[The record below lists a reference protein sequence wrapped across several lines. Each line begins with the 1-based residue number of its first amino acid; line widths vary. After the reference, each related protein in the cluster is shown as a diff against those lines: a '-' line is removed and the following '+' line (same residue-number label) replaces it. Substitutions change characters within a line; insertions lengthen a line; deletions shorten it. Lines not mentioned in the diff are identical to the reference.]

1 MKASLYPVLSSFSLF
16 YSCSRTFHTPA
27 LAYLRTSEKSA
38 STHWA
43 RLKIH
48 TAHTERSVCA
58 NINRCGEREKRARQ
72 LGRANARDC
81 EADRPGTCFFIREST
96 TPSLAQLF
104 FSSAPR
110 CDARVC
116 VCIIYVRPML
126 VGYVPRDR
134 RIDIGLDRMLRL
146 AENCWLLQVLL
157 NYVNLMFFFRF
168 LNNNKPLA
176 PLYFFEIIYFTIC
189 IMRRR
194 RFFPRLSYV
203 SFTYSTCSLLNTVYN
218 RVKVNKET
226 NLFPVFTFFFD
237 YSPGKVQQF
246 QVFVLLIFY

>member
-1 MKASLYPVLSSFSLF
+1 MRREREARAPARPSERERLWSRSARHVFLYTRVDDSFSRAALF
-16 YSCSRTFHTPA
+16 LQRAP
-27 LAYLRTSEKSA
+27 LR
-38 STHWA
+38 
-43 RLKIH
+43 RLY
-48 TAHTERSVCA
+48 
-58 NINRCGEREKRARQ
+58 
-72 LGRANARDC
+72 
-81 EADRPGTCFFIREST
+81 
-96 TPSLAQLF
+96 
-104 FSSAPR
+104 
-110 CDARVC
+110 ARVC